1 MLVLSRKC
9 AQSLLIGDNIVVTVL
24 SVEGDRV
31 KLGVDAP
38 RSVTILR
45 HEIFEQVRKAN
56 TTAGTDT
63 ASDNLHSIAAVLRG
77 RLPRP
82 EVSHS

>member
-9 AQSLLIGDNIVVTVL
+9 EQSLLIGDNIVVTVL
-24 SVEGDRV
+24 SVDGDRV

-38 RSVTILR
+38 RSVAILR
-45 HEIFEQVRKAN
+45 HEIFEQVRSAN
-56 TTAGTDT
+56 TTAATDT

-77 RLPRP
+77 RSPRP
-82 EVSHS
+82 EVSLS